1 MNLALVSKLATLIPL
16 PAIPVPSWFVQVL
29 AKKLALE
36 AKTYIEDPHH
46 LIALKQHVRDWL
58 VSHLADHQVS
68 KEYLADAVEVI
79 DALLGIAP
87 ALNVKVVSNG
97 TDVQA
102 VPAKAIDPA
111 TDPVVAQATAETIA
125 APSPEVTATPAATK
139 S

>member
-1 MNLALVSKLATLIPL
+1 MNLAILSKLVTLIPL
-16 PAIPVPSWFVQVL
+16 PAIPVPSWFVQIL

-58 VSHLADHQVS
+58 ISHLADHQVS

-87 ALNVKVVSNG
+87 ATNVKVVSNG

-102 VPAKAIDPA
+102 VPAKPIDAA
-111 TDPVVAQATAETIA
+111 TDPVVAQATAETLA
-125 APSPEVTATPAATK
+125 VTSAEVTVTAAATK